1 MEKYYEEYA
10 NVAKTP
16 EDSRNDHQKIQFLS
30 VLMRIRSNYEVL
42 RKHADHCYSHH
53 RSRTADQP
61 QCKDDLH
68 DTFPLSRTPS
78 AKTCRTFSF
87 FTKKKICN
95 THSDK
100 TEEVQLIKFV
110 FKKIIGVFHEGG
122 QNETIEKLHVTYLT
136 QFLLDCYIL
145 TQHFLSLFLLP
156 LKKETYIDVDMFILS
171 LESIQQMSFERA
183 SFFYQEKDSHFKK
196 NIAIQKMLCKI
207 YAVFFKFME
216 YCCGNE
222 LSEADLSCVLSLA
235 LRNNKNQSNHK
246 NLAKNTFDRIE
257 RLNRGV
263 RKSMISFDE
272 FFMILMNNN

>member
-1 MEKYYEEYA
+1 MDNYYEEF
-10 NVAKTP
+10 AKAARTP
-16 EDSRNDHQKIQFLS
+16 EDPTNDKKKLQLLS
-30 VLMRIRSNYEVL
+30 ALMRIKGNYEFLSKTVDCFSSPG
-42 RKHADHCYSHH
+42 RTHASEQP
-53 RSRTADQP
+53 SRR
-61 QCKDDLH
+61 DDLH
-68 DTFPLSRTPS
+68 STFPLSRTAS
-78 AKTCRTFSF
+78 QKISRTFSF
-87 FTKKKICN
+87 FTKKKICKLH
-95 THSDK
+95 TDK

-122 QNETIEKLHVTYLT
+122 QNETIEKLHVSFLT

-196 NIAIQKMLCKI
+196 NIAIQKMLCKS
-207 YAVFFKFME
+207 YVVFFKFVE
-216 YCCGNE
+216 YCYGSE

-246 NLAKNTFDRIE
+246 SLAKNTFDRIE
-257 RLNRGV
+257 RINRGV
-263 RKSMISFDE
+263 RKHTISFDD
-272 FFMILMNNN
+272 FFLILMNNN